1 MKYSKNS
8 LMLLAILVVA
18 TQFSYGQCAPDIV
31 GPVVVCP
38 PEANFSCIDDVPDG
52 ATSFDELV
60 ALNGN
65 ASDDCSDQENLSIA
79 PSDEAVGTCPTIITR
94 TYTIT
99 DEAGNSTTCSHVIT
113 VLDDTAPEVT
123 NCLADTI
130 VYVDAT
136 CESNVSLTAPSYS
149 DNCGVASAEYR
160 VLSSI
165 DTTAAVAFTSG
176 EIIDLSL
183 LLDEYEV
190 RFVVVDECM
199 NSDSCSTFIS
209 SVDTILPQLVIPP
222 DFTVTLEPMQCD
234 TLIALD
240 GGFSVSDNCLLSQ
253 VGDFGLDGLT
263 QVSGVAF
270 DEPYTVGVFENIYM
284 LCDSA
289 SNCVLD
295 TFYLT
300 VEEFEPDAFGS
311 LTEFNLSIDESC
323 EGNITPDMVL
333 IGTEFGCL
341 ENCTVVVMDED
352 GNELPNQFDGSHI
365 GQSFM
370 YAVSCNGNTSMGI
383 VNIEDKFP
391 PQIECSPDTVTVAE
405 ILNYP
410 TPMIIENC
418 SGAVPELVNETL
430 QMVDCADPEIE
441 SLVVRTYRAIDAAGN
456 ESDLCEQVLSIQKF
470 DMGTIEAPA
479 TQNFDIDCSDDYPT
493 DANGAPDPEFYG
505 GPTLGGMDIFPDN
518 FIEFNLFASFTDEI
532 IQTSL
537 TDISILRVYE
547 VTRWQCGGD
556 STRTFAQIF
565 NISDSSG
572 PEFDCPE
579 DMTFTTE
586 GIECTADIILPQ
598 LIVNDACSNV
608 AFVTVQ
614 YEGGF
619 IDGNGGL
626 ANLPN
631 GMSTVTYTAEDTE
644 GNVNSCSFDVLVSD
658 SEQPIAVCEQFTTI
672 TLTNQGNAIVNASSF
687 DDGSFDPCGDV
698 TIEVRRMNAT
708 CEPTDVVFGEN
719 VTFCCDDIGVEH
731 MVVLRITDESGN
743 FNECMVMAE
752 VQDKVPPVLVQGL
765 PDITVSCEFPF
776 NEDDL
781 EQFGSIQFNVDDIED
796 ILLTA
801 ELVQFNGPS
810 TDGLV
815 LGNCIDLV
823 SDEFISSDFNSC
835 GIGSAIRT
843 LTFANSEG
851 LTVSDQQLITFVN
864 PSPFTL
870 ADIDFPNNLFYQNV
884 CDISTLQPAFLPPNF
899 NFPVITEDG
908 CDQVGFDFED
918 SVTDYSD
925 GAQTCYEITRTWTVI
940 DWCQSENGVFQTFEG
955 TQIITVVDT
964 QAPTITGD
972 CSNRE
977 VNSLDPDCGPIFIE
991 LINSA
996 TDVGCP
1002 NVDQFLNFTYT
1013 IDAFSDGTIDVIG
1026 ETNNASGSYPVGTH
1040 TISWVVADGCG
1051 NEDDCSYTF
1060 TLNNTKLPSP
1070 KCLDN
1075 LTGDLTPVDTDGD
1088 NIADDEQITVTPE
1101 MFDAGSD
1108 DPCGTP
1114 VLLSFSSDVNDVE
1127 RTYDCNDIGEN
1138 LIELWVTDENGNQD
1152 FCITSF
1158 VVEDNN
1164 GVDLCVPEPLMV
1176 DVIGELKTE
1185 SNEMIA
1191 LGSVALEGG
1200 NVTDVTEDDGQY
1212 DFADMP
1218 TGGDYI
1224 INPVKNID
1232 HTNGISVADM
1242 ILIQKHILGLSPL
1255 NSPYKI
1261 LAADVNNSQNVTGA
1275 DIIQIRKLLLGYYN
1289 EFPQNTSWRFIDGEH
1304 TFIDPANPWMSD
1316 IPETYE
1322 IFNLQENMVADF
1334 NGYKVGDV
1342 NNSATPN
1349 QLIGDQI
1356 DTRSD
1361 EKLFLEIDDARLS
1374 SGESSWVEVR
1384 ATDMEM
1390 IIGLQVGIAYAQSD
1404 LSIIEIRSAELE
1416 IDESNF
1422 RIDKQEGTMKFIWTS
1437 NQPVENHSNVVLFE
1451 MLVEANTD
1459 TRINQALRLDD
1470 KVLRNESYD
1479 TNLDITGLEL
1489 KSSIVDIEE
1498 DNVITEMT
1506 VSQNEPNPWN
1516 ASTSIN
1522 IVSTV
1527 TSSGTMRIMDV
1538 NGKVVYSR
1546 NVEIVQGENV
1556 LVLNREELSSAG
1568 LLYYEIE
1575 IGETRF
1581 LKKMIVIE

>member
-1 MKYSKNS
+1 MKYSKKPV
-8 LMLLAILVVA
+8 LLIAILLVA
-18 TQFSYGQCAPDIV
+18 IQASFGQCDSDPDAPIIE
-31 GPVVVCP
+31 CP
-38 PEANFSCIDDVPDG
+38 ASGNYSCIDEVPSG
-52 ATSFDELV
+52 ATSFDELIV
-60 ALNGN
+60 LGGT
-65 ASDDCSDQENLSIA
+65 ASDLCTAQENLMITA
-79 PSDEAVGTCPTIITR
+79 SDEMAGMCPITITR
-94 TYTIT
+94 TYTAV
-99 DEAGNSTTCSHVIT
+99 DEAGNSSTCIQSIVI
-113 VLDDTAPEVT
+113 LDETAPEVIG
-123 NCLADTI
+123 CVSDTI
-130 VYVDAT
+130 IYADDA
-136 CESNVSLTAPSYS
+136 CESNILLTAPSFS
-149 DNCGVASAEYR
+149 DNCEVASAEYR
-160 VLSSI
+160 ILSST
-165 DTTAAVAFTSG
+165 DTTSAVAFESG
-176 EIIDLSL
+176 EVLDLT
-183 LLDEYEV
+183 LDLDDFEV
-190 RFVVVDECM
+190 RFVVIDECT

-209 SVDTILPQLVIPP
+209 AVDTILPELVIPS

-253 VGDFGLDGLT
+253 IGDFGLDGLT

-289 SNCVLD
+289 GNCVQD

-311 LTEFNLSIDESC
+311 LTEFNLSINESC

-341 ENCTVVVMDED
+341 ENCTVVVMDEE

-365 GQSFM
+365 GQSFL

-410 TPMIIENC
+410 TPLIVENC
-418 SGAVPELVNETL
+418 SGAVAELVNETL

-441 SLVVRTYRAIDAAGN
+441 SLIVRTYRAVDAAGN

-470 DMGTIEAPA
+470 DMGTIQAPA
-479 TQNFDIDCSDDYPT
+479 TQNFNIDCSDDYPT

-505 GPTLGGMDIFPDN
+505 GPTLGGMDIFPNN

-572 PEFDCPE
+572 PVFECPD

-586 GIECTADIILPQ
+586 GIECTADITLPE
-598 LIVNDACSNV
+598 LSVIDECSAV
-608 AFVTVQ
+608 ASVTVQ

-672 TLTNQGNAIVNASSF
+672 TITNQGNAIVDASSF

-708 CEPTDVVFGEN
+708 CEPTDVVFGDN
-719 VTFCCDDIGVEH
+719 VTFCCEDIGVEH

-743 FNECMVMAE
+743 YNECMVMAE
-752 VQDKVPPVLVQGL
+752 VQDKVPPILVQGL
-765 PDITVSCEFPF
+765 PDVTVSCEFPF
-776 NEDDL
+776 NEEDL

-801 ELVQFNGPS
+801 ELVQFNGAA

-843 LTFANSEG
+843 LTFENSEG

-884 CDISTLQPAFLPPNF
+884 CDISTLQPAFLPENF

-925 GAQTCYEITRTWTVI
+925 GAETCYEITRTWTVI

-955 TQIITVVDT
+955 TQIITVVDS

-977 VNSLDPDCGPIFIE
+977 VNSLDPNCGPIFIE

-1051 NEDDCSYTF
+1051 NQDECSYTF

-1088 NIADDEQITVTPE
+1088 NIADDEQITVTPA

-1164 GVDLCVPEPLMV
+1164 GVDLCVPIPLMV
-1176 DVIGELKTE
+1176 DVVGELKTE

-1191 LGSVALEGG
+1191 LGSVNLEGG
-1200 NVTDVTEDDGQY
+1200 NATDVTEEDGQY
-1212 DFADMP
+1212 DFSDMP
-1218 TGGDYI
+1218 TGGDYV
-1224 INPVKNID
+1224 INPVKNVD
-1232 HTNGISVADM
+1232 HSNGISVADM

-1275 DIIQIRKLLLGYYN
+1275 DIIQIRKLLLGYYD
-1289 EFPQNTSWRFIDGEH
+1289 EFPQNTSWRFIDSEH
-1304 TFIDPANPWMSD
+1304 AFIDPENPWMSD
-1316 IPETYE
+1316 LPETYE
-1322 IFNLQENMVADF
+1322 IHDLQNNMVVNF

-1342 NNSATPN
+1342 NSSAIPN
-1349 QLIGDQI
+1349 ELIGEEI

-1361 EKLFLEIDDARLS
+1361 EKLLLEIDDAWLTA
-1374 SGESSWVEVR
+1374 GESRWIEVR
-1384 ATDMEM
+1384 AADMES
-1390 IIGLQVGIAYAQSD
+1390 IIGLQVGVAYAQSD
-1404 LSIIEIRSAELE
+1404 LSIVDIKSAGLE

-1422 RIDKQEGTMKFIWTS
+1422 RIDRDGSTVKLIWS
-1437 NQPVENHSNVVLFE
+1437 VIQPIDIKGNEVLFE

-1459 TRINQALRLDD
+1459 IKISQALKLDD
-1470 KVLRNESYD
+1470 NVLRNESYD
-1479 TNLDITGLEL
+1479 VNLDVKGLEL
-1489 KSSIVDIEE
+1489 KANVVGIGQSIVMA
-1498 DNVITEMT
+1498 EMT
-1506 VSQNEPNPWN
+1506 MSQNEPNPWN
-1516 ASTSIN
+1516 ASTSIK
-1522 IVSTV
+1522 IVSNV
-1527 TSSGTMRIMDV
+1527 TGLGTMKVMDV
-1538 NGKVVYSR
+1538 NGRLIYSKT
-1546 NVEIVQGENV
+1546 VELIQGENV
-1556 LVLNREELSSAG
+1556 LVLDREELTTAG